1 MRIGGARRVRV
12 WVDHSQYH
20 VLAGP
25 DMIVG
30 EESIPGLFLD
40 LGAQAVAVLTGLYMG
55 KIPVTAQAL
64 TAAPDEPEDGWE
76 VVGETDLDCPDG
88 SIAVLDPNG
97 SDYRQ
102 FGELAS
108 AGPGRYRMRV
118 HLRNRQQAE
127 EEKESREEHLLLFW
141 PVTEPAPAR
150 LLTPMDQYGRI
161 TSGEEVVHGPPLDA
175 LESAAGVAI
184 RQLAEIVSAASPPP
198 LSGERVVVRAQ
209 ATLAGTRRQV
219 WKLISAPWNWIAMG
233 GNTYP
238 ADFHTTLISEPYLE
252 AQGAIVVEEPPARVA
267 FTYSWTTFRSVE
279 ADVPMLVGKSIDV
292 RTGELRDIVEMVRG
306 TELADSWVLPPEPT
320 TVHISLHCGEKGVV
334 AVELE
339 HRDLPV
345 ELARLMQP
353 FWDWALHR
361 ELPDRLADAEFYG
374 YPWDRM

>member
-1 MRIGGARRVRV
+1 
-12 WVDHSQYH
+12 
-20 VLAGP
+20 
-25 DMIVG
+25 
-30 EESIPGLFLD
+30 
-40 LGAQAVAVLTGLYMG
+40 
-55 KIPVTAQAL
+55 
-64 TAAPDEPEDGWE
+64 
-76 VVGETDLDCPDG
+76 
-88 SIAVLDPNG
+88 
-97 SDYRQ
+97 
-102 FGELAS
+102 
-108 AGPGRYRMRV
+108 
-118 HLRNRQQAE
+118 
-127 EEKESREEHLLLFW
+127 
-141 PVTEPAPAR
+141 
-150 LLTPMDQYGRI
+150 
-161 TSGEEVVHGPPLDA
+161 
-175 LESAAGVAI
+175 
-184 RQLAEIVSAASPPP
+184 
-198 LSGERVVVRAQ
+198 
-209 ATLAGTRRQV
+209 
-219 WKLISAPWNWIAMG
+219 MG

-320 TVHISLHCGEKGVV
+320 TVHISLHCGEEGVV

-353 FWDWALHR
+353 FWDWALQR